1 MSTETTN
8 KKIKIDNGTT
18 FGRTYTDKAVD
29 ELLKGAGGSS
39 VGVIKL
45 NESQLSTF
53 NDNNT
58 VTFTAEQI
66 EILKNENISNVL
78 LDLTAQ
84 TMLFNKYVLI
94 EGNQFIYCILIT
106 YTPENQNNVQL
117 YTISFDLT
125 EPCTFV
131 SHSIPIENYIETFDI
146 NDVFLKV
153 TKATNY
159 GSSTGLVT
167 YKMGRIN
174 NKPLLVT
181 EDKPLPDFTFTED
194 KTISLFGKHSILVP
208 KNSADANI
216 LPLPADASTST
227 YVLKA
232 VNGTVQW
239 VKEA

>member
-1 MSTETTN
+1 MSTETTK

-29 ELLKGAGGSS
+29 ELLKNVGGGS

-45 NESQLSTF
+45 NESQITTF
-53 NDNNT
+53 NNNST
-58 VTFTAEQI
+58 VTFTSEQI

-78 LDLTAQ
+78 LDLTTN

-94 EGNQFIYCILIT
+94 VENQLIYCILIT
-106 YTPENQNNVQL
+106 YTPEGQNNAQFC
-117 YTISFDLT
+117 TISFDLT

-131 SHSIPIENYIETFDI
+131 SHSVPIENYIKTFDI
-146 NDVFLKV
+146 NDAFLKV

-159 GSSTGLVT
+159 GSSSSLVT
-167 YKMGRIN
+167 YRIGRIN

-194 KTISLFGKHSILVP
+194 KVIPIFGKHSILVP
-208 KNSADANI
+208 KDSADTNI

-232 VNGTVQW
+232 VNGTIQW
-239 VKEA
+239 VKES